1 METSLRS
8 NTYYIS
14 PIHKGGLNMF
24 KKIQYAPQPKM
35 MPQAI
40 KKDCGCNKK
49 KVLAQRPP
57 LKKW

>member
-1 METSLRS
+1 
-8 NTYYIS
+8 
-14 PIHKGGLNMF
+14 MF